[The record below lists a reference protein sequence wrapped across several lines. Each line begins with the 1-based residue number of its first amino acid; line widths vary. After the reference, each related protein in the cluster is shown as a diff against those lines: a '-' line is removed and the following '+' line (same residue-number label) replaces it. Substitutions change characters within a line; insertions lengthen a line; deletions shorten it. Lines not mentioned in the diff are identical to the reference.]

1 MSPPSRPLFIVGK
14 CIRSETGT
22 TKAAQSPALT
32 QCRPLDP
39 VTERRVTPIAAE
51 RSVATFLGA
60 CLGAPPDGRLALVR
74 EHVPGGTLEVRATGG
89 WMRGEGG
96 WCKE

>member
-1 MSPPSRPLFIVGK
+1 M
-14 CIRSETGT
+14 
-22 TKAAQSPALT
+22 
-32 QCRPLDP
+32 
-39 VTERRVTPIAAE
+39 TPIAAE

-74 EHVPGGTLEVRATGG
+74 EHVPGGTLEVRETGG

-96 WCKE
+96 WCTE